1 MEDAF
6 WSLPGRLRASSASD
20 SRTGKLTSPVAK
32 ALSPIVFI
40 FGQDSLRA
48 DRALAD
54 VLKARGVD
62 LADVVRIW
70 GDESS
75 FADAFAAATSRSLF
89 SDKTVVVVRRA
100 ERLRGGGSRLPDEEG
115 GEGETEAPPEEVEE
129 KPRGRKAVAKAP
141 PPELPE
147 LDPSSVLILVAG
159 KVDRRIG
166 MWKKISRVAES
177 IEVDY
182 LKGKVLTT
190 AAAAEARSLG
200 LRVSDTV
207 LQETVELSGP
217 ALGRI
222 RSELEKMLL
231 YQGTSAKGAD
241 DIVAVTSSPPLYL
254 LADALMEKNKR
265 RGLGYLDDALRQGEA
280 GLKVLATLHGTVR
293 RMATFRAL
301 RSSGVSATDAGAQL
315 GIMPFKV
322 MDTDRA
328 ARNWSEADIAR
339 AFTALAEADRRL
351 KLSAPTVPVLTHAL
365 VRMSGGGRA

>member
-1 MEDAF
+1 
-6 WSLPGRLRASSASD
+6 
-20 SRTGKLTSPVAK
+20 
-32 ALSPIVFI
+32 
-40 FGQDSLRA
+40 
-48 DRALAD
+48 
-54 VLKARGVD
+54 
-62 LADVVRIW
+62 
-70 GDESS
+70 
-75 FADAFAAATSRSLF
+75 
-89 SDKTVVVVRRA
+89 
-100 ERLRGGGSRLPDEEG
+100 
-115 GEGETEAPPEEVEE
+115 
-129 KPRGRKAVAKAP
+129 
-141 PPELPE
+141 
-147 LDPSSVLILVAG
+147 
-159 KVDRRIG
+159 
-166 MWKKISRVAES
+166 MWKKISKVAES

-207 LQETVELSGP
+207 LQETEQSGP

-241 DIVAVTSSPPLYL
+241 DIVACFTSSPPLYL

-280 GLKVLATLHGTVR
+280 GRKVLATLHGTVR

-339 AFTALAEADRRL
+339 VFTYSGRGRPAAEAQRADSSGAHTRAGADVGAGD
-351 KLSAPTVPVLTHAL
+351 APDSYGVPTARVPAS
-365 VRMSGGGRA
+365 RSRAGT

>member
-1 MEDAF
+1 M
-6 WSLPGRLRASSASD
+6 
-20 SRTGKLTSPVAK
+20 AK

-62 LADVVRIW
+62 PAEVVRIW

-75 FADAFAAATSRSLF
+75 FTDVFAAATSRSLF

-100 ERLRGGGSRLPDEEG
+100 ERLRGGGAVELDEEG
-115 GEGETEAPPEEVEE
+115 ADADMEPPEEVEE

-141 PPELPE
+141 PAELPE
-147 LDPSSVLILVAG
+147 LDPSSVLILVAR

-166 MWKKISRVAES
+166 MWKKISKVAES

-182 LKGKVLTT
+182 LKGKTLTM

-200 LRVSDTV
+200 LRVSDTI
-207 LQETVELSGP
+207 LQETVEQSGP

-231 YQGTSAKGAD
+231 YQGASARSAD
-241 DIVAVTSSPPLYL
+241 DLVAVTSSPPLYM

-280 GLKVLATLHGTVR
+280 GLKVLATLHGAVR

-328 ARNWSEADIAR
+328 ARTWSEADIAR
-339 AFTALAEADRRL
+339 AFATLAEADRRL

-365 VRMSGGGRA
+365 VRMAGGGRA